1 MIWFSLFFFL
11 SGLCS
16 IVYEL
21 VWLRLAMAKFGVTT
35 ALVSIVLSAFMAG
48 LGGGS
53 WLCGVLVRRYG
64 ERLKFSPLR
73 IYGTI
78 ELAIGVSAL
87 VVPLELEWGSRLLEK
102 IAGGISISSGNYYVL
117 SGLWLALT
125 LIPWCACMGATIPV
139 AMFAIRTQR
148 REESQRSFSLLYL
161 ANVVG
166 AVAGA
171 CLAPVLIELYG
182 FHGTLC
188 TGAVLNALIFASAM
202 VVAVR
207 FRGTTGL
214 RETSTSSDH
223 LKTANEWGTQVQ
235 SPQPEAPSSGQTRDN
250 SALLLLFTTGLVTM
264 AAEVVW
270 IRLYTFYIGPVVYS
284 FAAILASYLLAT
296 FAGSKLYRILSRRG
310 AERDVLLLWVSLAFF
325 VLLPLLTADPRVA
338 MYAYLRVLLGVAP
351 FAAII
356 GFLTPML
363 VDRWSEGDPDRAG
376 RAYAVNVLGCIV
388 GPLLAGFVLL
398 PLFGERVSMLLLA
411 LPWLGMALLGGRK
424 DEPKWQLAF
433 NVGIL
438 IASLALFSFTQDYEA
453 LYRGIIRRD
462 STATVIA
469 AGEGMKKGLLVNG
482 SSMSGLT
489 PVTKMMAHFTLAH
502 LQQPPR
508 NALVICF
515 GMGTTFRSAMTWD
528 IPVTVVELVPSVPSL
543 FTFYHPDGGP
553 LLTSPHAHI
562 VIDDGRRFLDRSPEK
577 FDAVMIDPPPPIN
590 AAASSLLY
598 SREFYRLIKGHLS
611 PDGILQQWFLPG
623 DDADEAAETRAITD
637 VFPYVRVF
645 PSVYGKKVG
654 YHFLASMQPIPKR
667 SAEELLARMS
677 PAAVSDMLEW
687 GPARTGQHQLAKMLS
702 GEISPQELI
711 ALSPDTPELT
721 DDRPINEYDR
731 LRSIFAK
738 NVEEAAPER

>member
-1 MIWFSLFFFL
+1 MIWFSVFFFL

-48 LGGGS
+48 LGAGS
-53 WLCGVLVRRYG
+53 WLAGVALRRY
-64 ERLKFSPLR
+64 EDRVRFSPLR
-73 IYGTI
+73 LYGVI
-78 ELAIGVSAL
+78 ELLIGASAL
-87 VVPLELEWGSRLLEK
+87 VVPLELVWGSRLLEK
-102 IAGGISISSGNYYVL
+102 MAGTVSISSGSYYLL
-117 SGLWLALT
+117 SGLWLAIT
-125 LIPWCACMGATIPV
+125 LVPWCMCMGATIPV
-139 AMFAIRTQR
+139 AMFAIRRHR
-148 REESQRSFSLLYL
+148 RDESQRSFSLLYL

-182 FHGTLC
+182 FHGTLR

-202 VVAVR
+202 VVAAR
-207 FRGTTGL
+207 FGVASGL
-214 RETSTSSDH
+214 SGAPNSPAGS
-223 LKTANEWGTQVQ
+223 KIANAW
-235 SPQPEAPSSGQTRDN
+235 APSSKLETRSFAMQSDH
-250 SALLLLFTTGLVTM
+250 SALLLLFSTGLATM

-284 FAAILASYLLAT
+284 FAAILASYLVAT
-296 FAGSKLYRILSRRG
+296 FAGSALYRIWIRRG
-310 AERDVLLLWVSLAFF
+310 PERDVRPLWVSLAFF
-325 VLLPLLTADPRVA
+325 GLLPLLTADSRVA
-338 MYAYLRVLLGVAP
+338 MYPYLRVLLGVAP

-388 GPLLAGFVLL
+388 GPLLSGFVLL

-411 LPWLGMALLGGRK
+411 LPWFGMALLGRRK
-424 DEPKWQLAF
+424 DAPERQFAF
-433 NVGIL
+433 SAGIL
-438 IASLALFSFTQDYEA
+438 IAAIALFSFTTDYEA
-453 LYRGIIRRD
+453 LYGGILKRD

-469 AGEGMKKGLLVNG
+469 AGRGMKKGLLVNG

-489 PVTKMMAHFTLAH
+489 PVTKMMAHFTLTH

-515 GMGTTFRSAMTWD
+515 GMGTTFRSAMAWD

-553 LLTSPHAHI
+553 LLTSPRAHI

-577 FDAVMIDPPPPIN
+577 FDAIMIDPPPPIN

-598 SREFYRLIKGHLS
+598 SREFYSLIKAHLS

-623 DDADEAAETRAITD
+623 DDADEAAETRAMTH

-645 PSVYGKKVG
+645 ASIYGKKVG
-654 YHFLASMQPIPKR
+654 YHFLASVQPIPRR
-667 SAEELLARMS
+667 SAEELLARMP
-677 PAAVSDMLEW
+677 PAAVTDMLEW
-687 GPARTGQHQLAKMLS
+687 GPATTGELQLARMLA
-702 GEISPQELI
+702 GETSPQDLI
-711 ALSPDTPELT
+711 ALSPDTPELE

-731 LRSIFAK
+731 LRSMFAK
-738 NVEEAAPER
+738 DVEAAAPER